1 MKIRPSMR
9 PTAGEFAFAPTK
21 GFFMPKQITAETKF
35 LIESLPENLRKLA
48 TESTEVGYMSQMDF
62 DAAVEGDEVPLAE
75 RDEVMSFFQQD
86 LGLELLESSVFS
98 RYVEKYDEDDE
109 QAKNDKSR
117 DLLNADAEQ
126 VDVNDED
133 YDHYAKQLMNSTTGG
148 LTLGVQDSVQSYLKQ
163 IGTVQL
169 LTALG
174 EVAIAQRIEAA
185 NRLVVYGLCESPM
198 TIRAMLDWY
207 AQLLADEIKLR
218 YIVNLEVMY
227 SSDSEKK
234 SLAAL
239 SEALKSKGVDDVADL
254 DDEDLE
260 DEELGDEEEEEEEED
275 AEGEPGVRKEDT
287 PRGTSGV
294 PIPVMEESLMPMV
307 LELFA
312 KIKRIFNQ
320 ISNLQKLRLENLV
333 KSAKLDEALEKKYAK
348 LRLELFEYVSKI
360 RLNDD
365 RVEDILE
372 KLTARNALLMGLEGK
387 MLRLAMA
394 FKIKREDFL
403 AEWTGNELNR
413 NWVKKLA
420 RSKIPAWTKFV
431 AKHEKD
437 ILKIQEDITA
447 IAYETGQP
455 TAEYKKVVELVRR
468 GQAEAARAKREMIE
482 ANLRLV
488 IKFAKKSANRGLGLD
503 FSDLVQDGNIGL
515 MKAVDKFD
523 YRLGNKFST
532 YATNWIQQGIS
543 RSIADQARTIRIPV
557 HMIDNIHKIQ
567 KASRQFMHKYGRSPT
582 AEELSKII
590 YLPVEKIHKAMKV
603 NLRPISLEAP
613 VDSDGDS
620 SRIEIIADETAK
632 NPFVSAAQKN
642 LRKIVTQILSELD
655 PKEETV
661 IRQRFGMSTNKTSTL
676 EEVGEY
682 IGVTR
687 ERIRQIE
694 QKALNKLKHPTRARK
709 LRSFLEE

>member
-1 MKIRPSMR
+1 MVKKLDE
-9 PTAGEFAFAPTK
+9 ATK
-21 GFFMPKQITAETKF
+21 L
-35 LIESLPENLRKLA
+35 LIESLPENLQILA
-48 TESTEVGYMSQMDF
+48 INAMDIGYMSRMDF
-62 DAAVEGDEVPLAE
+62 NAATEADEVPSDE
-75 RDEVMSFFQQD
+75 QDEVLDFFQQD
-86 LGLELLESSVFS
+86 LGIEILEMDNYPQDMG
-98 RYVEKYDEDDE
+98 RYYEMDDE
-109 QAKNDKSR
+109 EPLDKTR
-117 DLLNADAEQ
+117 NLLNADAEQ
-126 VDVNDED
+126 VDVNDDD
-133 YDHYAKQLMNSTTGG
+133 YEHYAKQLERSQTGS
-148 LTLGVQDSVQSYLKQ
+148 LVLGVQDSVQSYLKQ

-169 LTALG
+169 LTAAG

-185 NRLVVYGLCESPM
+185 SRLMVYGLCESPM
-198 TIRAMLDWY
+198 TIQAMLDWY
-207 AQLLADEIKLR
+207 QQLLNEDIRLR

-227 SSDSEKK
+227 SSDSEQK

-239 SEALKSKGVDDVADL
+239 SEALKSKGVEHVDELDDDDL
-254 DDEDLE
+254 DDLE
-260 DEELGDEEEEEEEED
+260 MNSDEEEEEEPEED
-275 AEGEPGVRKEDT
+275 EDGIKKEDT

-294 PIPVMEESLMPMV
+294 PIPVMEEALMPMV

-312 KIKRIFNQ
+312 TIKRIFN
-320 ISNLQKLRLENLV
+320 SMQKLQTKRLENLFT
-333 KSAKLDEALEKKYAK
+333 SDTPDAALEKKYTK
-348 LRLELFEYVSKI
+348 LRLELFENVSQI

-365 RVEDILE
+365 RVAEILE
-372 KLTARNALLMGLEGK
+372 QLTKRDQLLLGLEGK
-387 MLRLAMA
+387 LLRLAMA
-394 FKIKREDFL
+394 NKIKREDFL
-403 AEWTGNELNR
+403 AEYTGNELNR

-420 RSKIPAWTKFV
+420 KHKNAAWANF
-431 AKHEKD
+431 AKKHGED
-437 ILKIQEDITA
+437 ILKIQEDIIA
-447 IAYETGQP
+447 IAIETGQP
-455 TAEYKKVVELVRR
+455 TSEYKKVVELVRR
-468 GQAEAARAKREMIE
+468 GQTEAARAKREMIE

-488 IKFAKKSANRGLGLD
+488 IKFAKKSSNRGLGLD

-567 KASRQFMHKYGRSPT
+567 RASRQFMHKYGRQPT

-590 YLPVEKIHKAMKV
+590 YLPVDKIHKAMKV
-603 NLRPISLEAP
+603 NLKPISLEAP
-613 VDSDGDS
+613 VGTEDDS

-632 NPFVSAAQKN
+632 NPFTSAAQKN

-661 IRQRFGMSTNKTSTL
+661 LRQRFGMSTNKTSTL

-709 LRSFLEE
+709 LRSFLED

>member
-1 MKIRPSMR
+1 MAKKLDD
-9 PTAGEFAFAPTK
+9 ATK
-21 GFFMPKQITAETKF
+21 L
-35 LIESLPENLRKLA
+35 LIESLPENLQKLA
-48 TESTEVGYMSQMDF
+48 LSAIENGYMSRMDF
-62 DAAVEGDEVPLAE
+62 TAATEADEIPATE
-75 RDEVMSFFQQD
+75 QEEVLDFFQQD
-86 LGLELLESSVFS
+86 LGLEVLETTN
-98 RYVEKYDEDDE
+98 YPQDMGMYYDTDDE
-109 QAKNDKSR
+109 MSRDKTR

-126 VDVNDED
+126 VDVNDDD
-133 YDHYAKQLMNSTTGG
+133 YEHYAKQLERSQTGA
-148 LTLGVQDSVQSYLKQ
+148 LVLGVQDSVQSYLKQ

-169 LTALG
+169 LTAAG

-185 NRLVVYGLCESPM
+185 SRLMVYGLCESPM
-198 TIRAMLDWY
+198 TIQAMLDWY
-207 AQLLADEIKLR
+207 QQLLNEDIRLR

-227 SSDSEKK
+227 SSESEQK

-239 SEALKSKGVDDVADL
+239 SEALKSKGVEHVDELDDDELDDL
-254 DDEDLE
+254 TDTAVDSDEEDDEDE
-260 DEELGDEEEEEEEED
+260 DED
-275 AEGEPGVRKEDT
+275 GVKKEDT

-294 PIPVMEESLMPMV
+294 PIPVMEEALMPMITD
-307 LELFA
+307 LFN
-312 KIKRIFNQ
+312 KIKRIFN
-320 ISNLQKLRLENLV
+320 SMQKLQAKRLDNLLT
-333 KSAKLDEALEKKYAK
+333 SDTTDAALEKKYSK
-348 LRLELFEYVSKI
+348 MRLELFEHVSKI

-365 RVEDILE
+365 RIAEILE
-372 KLTARNALLMGLEGK
+372 QLTKRDQLLMGLEGK
-387 MLRLAMA
+387 LLRLALA
-394 FKIKREDFL
+394 NKVKREDFL
-403 AEWTGNELNR
+403 AEYTGNEINR

-420 RSKIPAWTKFV
+420 KSKNAALSAF
-431 AKHEKD
+431 AKGHEAD
-437 ILKIQEDITA
+437 IQKIQDDITA
-447 IAYETGQP
+447 IAVETGQP

-468 GQAEAARAKREMIE
+468 GQTEAARAKREMIE

-488 IKFAKKSANRGLGLD
+488 IKFAKKSSNRGLGLD

-567 KASRQFMHKYGRSPT
+567 RASRQFMHKYGRQPT

-590 YLPVEKIHKAMKV
+590 YLPVDKIHKAMKV
-603 NLRPISLEAP
+603 NLKPISLEAP
-613 VDSDGDS
+613 VGTEDDS

-632 NPFVSAAQKN
+632 NPFTSAAQKN
-642 LRKIVTQILSELD
+642 LRKIVTQILAELD

-661 IRQRFGMSTNKTSTL
+661 LRQRFGMSTNKTCTL

-709 LRSFLEE
+709 LRSFLED

>member
-1 MKIRPSMR
+1 M
-9 PTAGEFAFAPTK
+9 TK
-21 GFFMPKQITAETKF
+21 KLDEATKL
-35 LIESLPENLRKLA
+35 LIDSLPESLKDLA
-48 TESTEVGYMSQMDF
+48 LSANEIGYLSQMDF
-62 DAAVEGDEVPLAE
+62 DNAIQADEVPDE
-75 RDEVMSFFQQD
+75 EKDEVLEFFKQD
-86 LGLELLESSVFS
+86 LGLEFLETDSNSFA
-98 RYVEKYDEDDE
+98 RDMEKYYEEDDE
-109 QAKNDKSR
+109 NYNRDKTR

-126 VDVNDED
+126 VDVNDDD
-133 YDHYAKQLMNSTTGG
+133 YEHYAKQLERSSTGN
-148 LTLGVQDSVQSYLKQ
+148 LVLGIQDSVQSYLKQ

-169 LTALG
+169 LTAAG
-174 EVAIAQRIEAA
+174 EIAIAQRIEAA
-185 NRLVVYGLCESPM
+185 SRLMVYGLCESPM
-198 TIRAMLDWY
+198 TIQAMLDWY
-207 AQLLADEIKLR
+207 QQLLNGDIRLR
-218 YIVNLEVMY
+218 HIINLEVMY
-227 SSDSEKK
+227 SSESEQK

-239 SEALKSKGVDDVADL
+239 ADTLKSKGVDKVDDL
-254 DDEDLE
+254 NDEDLDALE
-260 DEELGDEEEEEEEED
+260 DSVANEDEDDEELDEEED
-275 AEGEPGVRKEDT
+275 GKKEDNQ
-287 PRGTSGV
+287 RSSSGV
-294 PIPVMEESLMPMV
+294 PIPVMEEALMPTITD
-307 LELFA
+307 LFT
-312 KIKRIFNQ
+312 KIKRVF
-320 ISNLQKLRLENLV
+320 SSMQKLQSKRLDNLLV
-333 KSAKLDEALEKKYAK
+333 SSKPDETLEKKYNK
-348 LRLELFEYVSKI
+348 LRVELFEYVGKI

-365 RVEDILE
+365 RIAEIME
-372 KLTARNALLMGLEGK
+372 KLTQRDQLLMGLEGK
-387 MLRLAMA
+387 MLRLALA
-394 FKIKREDFL
+394 CKIKREDFL
-403 AEWTGNELNR
+403 AEYTGNELNR

-420 RSKIPAWTKFV
+420 KNKSAAWQNF
-431 AKHEKD
+431 AIKHKD
-437 ILKIQEDITA
+437 DVLKIQEDITA
-447 IAYETGQP
+447 IAKETGQP
-455 TAEYKKVVELVRR
+455 TSEYKKVVELVRR

-488 IKFAKKSANRGLGLD
+488 IKFAKKSSNRGLGLD

-567 KASRQFMHKYGRSPT
+567 RASRQFMHKYGRQPT

-590 YLPVEKIHKAMKV
+590 YLPVDKIHKAMKV
-603 NLRPISLEAP
+603 NLKPMSLEAP
-613 VDSDGDS
+613 VGSEDDS

-632 NPFVSAAQKN
+632 NPFTSAAQKN

-661 IRQRFGMSTNKTSTL
+661 LRQRFGMSTNKTSTL

-709 LRSFLEE
+709 LRSFLED

>member
-1 MKIRPSMR
+1 MERKLDDATRL
-9 PTAGEFAFAPTK
+9 
-21 GFFMPKQITAETKF
+21 
-35 LIESLPENLRKLA
+35 LIESLPENLQKLA
-48 TESTEVGYMSQMDF
+48 ESAMEVGYMSQMDF
-62 DAAVEGDEVPLAE
+62 AAATAADEVPDE
-75 RDEVMSFFQQD
+75 EQDEVLDFFQQD
-86 LGLELLESSVFS
+86 LGLEVLESDSYP
-98 RYVEKYDEDDE
+98 RDLGKYYDEDDSDE
-109 QAKNDKSR
+109 PRDKTR
-117 DLLNADAEQ
+117 NLLNADAEQ
-126 VDVNDED
+126 VDVNDDD
-133 YDHYAKQLMNSTTGG
+133 YEHYAKQLERSQTGS
-148 LTLGVQDSVQSYLKQ
+148 LVLGVQDSVQSYLKQ

-169 LTALG
+169 LTAAG

-185 NRLVVYGLCESPM
+185 SRLMVYGLCESPM
-198 TIRAMLDWY
+198 TIKAMLDWY
-207 AQLLADEIKLR
+207 QQLLNEDIRLR

-227 SSDSEKK
+227 SSDSEQK

-239 SEALKSKGVDDVADL
+239 SEALKSKGVEHVDELDDDDLDDLADATVDDSEDDEEDDL
-254 DDEDLE
+254 DDEE
-260 DEELGDEEEEEEEED
+260 DGIK
-275 AEGEPGVRKEDT
+275 KEDT
-287 PRGTSGV
+287 PRSTSGV

-307 LELFA
+307 TELFT
-312 KIKRIFNQ
+312 KIKRIFN
-320 ISNLQKLRLENLV
+320 SMQKLQAKRLENLLT
-333 KSAKLDEALEKKYAK
+333 SDTPDAALEKKYNK
-348 LRLELFEYVSKI
+348 MRLELFEHVSKI

-365 RVEDILE
+365 RVAEILE
-372 KLTARNALLMGLEGK
+372 QLTKRDQLLMGLEGK
-387 MLRLAMA
+387 LLRLAMA
-394 FKIKREDFL
+394 NKVKREDFL
-403 AEWTGNELNR
+403 AEYAGNELNR

-420 RSKIPAWTKFV
+420 KHKNPVWSNFAK
-431 AKHEKD
+431 KHEKD

-447 IAYETGQP
+447 IATETGQP
-455 TAEYKKVVELVRR
+455 TTEYKKVVELVRR

-488 IKFAKKSANRGLGLD
+488 IKFAKKSSNRGLGLD

-567 KASRQFMHKYGRSPT
+567 RATRQFMHKYGRQPT

-590 YLPVEKIHKAMKV
+590 YLPVDKIHKAMKV
-603 NLRPISLEAP
+603 NLKPISLEAP
-613 VDSDGDS
+613 VGTEDDS

-632 NPFVSAAQKN
+632 NPFTSAAQKN

-661 IRQRFGMSTNKTSTL
+661 LRQRFGMSTNKTSTL

-709 LRSFLEE
+709 LRSFLED

>member
-1 MKIRPSMR
+1 MAKKLDE
-9 PTAGEFAFAPTK
+9 ATK
-21 GFFMPKQITAETKF
+21 L
-35 LIESLPENLRKLA
+35 LIDSLPENLQKLA
-48 TESTEVGYMSQMDF
+48 TSAVEVGYLSQMDF
-62 DAAVEGDEVPLAE
+62 NAATEADEVPDAE
-75 RDEVMSFFQQD
+75 KEEVLDFFQQD
-86 LGLELLESSVFS
+86 LGLEVLESDSYP
-98 RYVEKYDEDDE
+98 RDIEKYYDDDDSDEPR
-109 QAKNDKSR
+109 DKTR
-117 DLLNADAEQ
+117 NLLNADAEQ
-126 VDVNDED
+126 VDVNDDD
-133 YDHYAKQLMNSTTGG
+133 YEHYAKQLERSQTGN
-148 LTLGVQDSVQSYLKQ
+148 LVLGVQDSVQSYLKQ

-169 LTALG
+169 LTAAG

-185 NRLVVYGLCESPM
+185 TRLMVYGLCESPM
-198 TIRAMLDWY
+198 TIQAMLDWY
-207 AQLLADEIKLR
+207 QQLLNEDIRLR
-218 YIVNLEVMY
+218 YILNLEVMY
-227 SSDSEKK
+227 SSESEQK

-239 SEALKSKGVDDVADL
+239 SEALKSKGVEHVDEL
-254 DDEDLE
+254 DDEDLDDLEESTADDE
-260 DEELGDEEEEEEEED
+260 DDEDDDED
-275 AEGEPGVRKEDT
+275 DDDEDVKKEDT

-307 LELFA
+307 MELFG
-312 KIKRIFNQ
+312 KIKRVFN
-320 ISNLQKLRLENLV
+320 NMQKLQAKRLENLLTSS
-333 KSAKLDEALEKKYAK
+333 KPDEALEKKYAK
-348 LRLELFEYVSKI
+348 MRVELFEHVSKI

-365 RVEDILE
+365 RIAEILE
-372 KLTARNALLMGLEGK
+372 HLTQRDQLLMGLEGK
-387 MLRLAMA
+387 LLRLAVA
-394 FKIKREDFL
+394 NKIKREDFL
-403 AEWTGNELNR
+403 AEYAGNELNR
-413 NWVKKLA
+413 NWVKKLMRHKNPTWA
-420 RSKIPAWTKFV
+420 NFAK
-431 AKHEKD
+431 KHEKD
-437 ILKIQEDITA
+437 ILKIQEDITE
-447 IAYETGQP
+447 IARETGQP

-468 GQAEAARAKREMIE
+468 GQTEAARAKREMIE

-488 IKFAKKSANRGLGLD
+488 IKFAKKSSNRGLGLD

-567 KASRQFMHKYGRSPT
+567 RASRQFMHKYGRQPT

-590 YLPVEKIHKAMKV
+590 YLPVDKIHKAMKV
-603 NLRPISLEAP
+603 NLKPISLEAP
-613 VDSDGDS
+613 VGSEDDS

-661 IRQRFGMSTNKTSTL
+661 LRQRFGMSTNKTSTL

-694 QKALNKLKHPTRARK
+694 QKALTKLKHPTRARK
-709 LRSFLEE
+709 LRSFLED

>member
-1 MKIRPSMR
+1 MAKKLDD
-9 PTAGEFAFAPTK
+9 ATK
-21 GFFMPKQITAETKF
+21 L
-35 LIESLPENLRKLA
+35 LIESLPENLQKLA
-48 TESTEVGYMSQMDF
+48 TSAVEVGYLSKMDF
-62 DAAVEGDEVPLAE
+62 DAATEADEVP
-75 RDEVMSFFQQD
+75 DEEQEEVLDFFQQD
-86 LGLELLESSVFS
+86 LGLEVLESDNFS
-98 RYVEKYDEDDE
+98 QEMEKYYDDDSDEPR
-109 QAKNDKSR
+109 DKTR
-117 DLLNADAEQ
+117 NLLNADAEQ
-126 VDVNDED
+126 VDVNDDD
-133 YDHYAKQLMNSTTGG
+133 YEHYAKQLERSQTGN
-148 LTLGVQDSVQSYLKQ
+148 LVLGVQDSVQSYLKQ

-169 LTALG
+169 LTAAG

-185 NRLVVYGLCESPM
+185 TRLMVYGLCESPM
-198 TIRAMLDWY
+198 TIQAMLDWY
-207 AQLLADEIKLR
+207 QQLLNEDIRLR
-218 YIVNLEVMY
+218 YILNLEVMY
-227 SSDSEKK
+227 SSESEQK

-239 SEALKSKGVDDVADL
+239 SEALKSKGVEHVDELDDDELDDL
-254 DDEDLE
+254 EESATSDDDEDDE
-260 DEELGDEEEEEEEED
+260 DDEDDDED
-275 AEGEPGVRKEDT
+275 GIKKEDT

-294 PIPVMEESLMPMV
+294 PIPVMEEALMPMV
-307 LELFA
+307 TDLFT
-312 KIKRIFNQ
+312 KIKRIFN
-320 ISNLQKLRLENLV
+320 SMQKLQAKRLENLLTSS
-333 KSAKLDEALEKKYAK
+333 KPDDALEKKYAK
-348 LRLELFEYVSKI
+348 MRLELFEHVSKI

-365 RVEDILE
+365 RIAEILE
-372 KLTARNALLMGLEGK
+372 HLTQRDQLLMGLEGK
-387 MLRLAMA
+387 LLRLALA
-394 FKIKREDFL
+394 NKIKREDFL
-403 AEWTGNELNR
+403 AEYTGNELNR
-413 NWVKKLA
+413 NWVKKLM
-420 RSKIPAWTKFV
+420 KHKNPAWANFAK
-431 AKHEKD
+431 KHEKD

-447 IAYETGQP
+447 IARETGQP

-488 IKFAKKSANRGLGLD
+488 IKFAKKSSNRGLGLD

-567 KASRQFMHKYGRSPT
+567 RASRQFMHKYGRQPT

-590 YLPVEKIHKAMKV
+590 YLPVDKIHKAMKV
-603 NLRPISLEAP
+603 NLKPISLEAP
-613 VDSDGDS
+613 VGSEDDS

-661 IRQRFGMSTNKTSTL
+661 LRQRFGMSTNKTSTL

-709 LRSFLEE
+709 LRSFLED

>member
-1 MKIRPSMR
+1 MAKKLDE
-9 PTAGEFAFAPTK
+9 ATK
-21 GFFMPKQITAETKF
+21 L
-35 LIESLPENLRKLA
+35 LIESLPENLQKLA
-48 TESTEVGYMSQMDF
+48 TSAVEVGYLSQMDF
-62 DAAVEGDEVPLAE
+62 NAATEADEVPAE
-75 RDEVMSFFQQD
+75 EQDEVLDFFQQD
-86 LGLELLESSVFS
+86 LGLEVLETDNFS
-98 RYVEKYDEDDE
+98 GELEKYYDDDSDEPR
-109 QAKNDKSR
+109 DKTR
-117 DLLNADAEQ
+117 NLLNADAEQ
-126 VDVNDED
+126 VDVNDDD
-133 YDHYAKQLMNSTTGG
+133 YEHFAKQLERSQTGN
-148 LTLGVQDSVQSYLKQ
+148 LVLGVQDSVQSYLKQ

-169 LTALG
+169 LTAAG

-185 NRLVVYGLCESPM
+185 SRLMVYGLCESPM
-198 TIRAMLDWY
+198 TIQAMLDWY
-207 AQLLADEIKLR
+207 QQLLNDDIRLR

-227 SSDSEKK
+227 SSDSEQK

-239 SEALKSKGVDDVADL
+239 SEALKSKGVEHVDDL
-254 DDEDLE
+254 DDEDLDDLEESTVSDE
-260 DEELGDEEEEEEEED
+260 DEEDEEDTDDED
-275 AEGEPGVRKEDT
+275 GVKKEDT

-294 PIPVMEESLMPMV
+294 PIPVMEEALMPIVM
-307 LELFA
+307 ELFG
-312 KIKRIFNQ
+312 KIKKIFN
-320 ISNLQKLRLENLV
+320 SMQKLQAKRLENLLI
-333 KSAKLDEALEKKYAK
+333 SAKPDEALEKKYAK
-348 LRLELFEYVSKI
+348 MRLELFEHVSKI

-365 RVEDILE
+365 RIAEILE
-372 KLTARNALLMGLEGK
+372 HLTQRDQLLMGLEGK
-387 MLRLAMA
+387 LLRLALA
-394 FKIKREDFL
+394 NKIKREDFL
-403 AEWTGNELNR
+403 AEYAGNELNR

-420 RSKIPAWTKFV
+420 KHKNPAWVNFAK
-431 AKHEKD
+431 KHEND

-447 IAYETGQP
+447 IAKETGQP

-468 GQAEAARAKREMIE
+468 GQTEAARAKREMIE

-488 IKFAKKSANRGLGLD
+488 IKFAKKSSNRGLGLD

-567 KASRQFMHKYGRSPT
+567 RASRQFMHKYGRQPT

-590 YLPVEKIHKAMKV
+590 YLPVDKIHKAMKV
-603 NLRPISLEAP
+603 NLKPISLEAP
-613 VDSDGDS
+613 VGTEDDS

-661 IRQRFGMSTNKTSTL
+661 LRQRFGMSTNKTSTL

-709 LRSFLEE
+709 LRSFLED

>member
-1 MKIRPSMR
+1 MAKKLDE
-9 PTAGEFAFAPTK
+9 ATK
-21 GFFMPKQITAETKF
+21 L
-35 LIESLPENLRKLA
+35 LIESLPENLQKLA
-48 TESTEVGYMSQMDF
+48 TSAVEVGYLSQMDF
-62 DAAVEGDEVPLAE
+62 NAATEADEVPAE
-75 RDEVMSFFQQD
+75 EQDEVLDFFQQD
-86 LGLELLESSVFS
+86 LGLEVLETDNFS
-98 RYVEKYDEDDE
+98 GELEKYYDDDSDEPR
-109 QAKNDKSR
+109 DKTR
-117 DLLNADAEQ
+117 NLLNADAEQ
-126 VDVNDED
+126 VDVNDDD
-133 YDHYAKQLMNSTTGG
+133 YEHFAKQLERSQTGN
-148 LTLGVQDSVQSYLKQ
+148 LVLGVQDSVQSYLKQ

-169 LTALG
+169 LTAAG

-185 NRLVVYGLCESPM
+185 SRLMVYGLCESPM
-198 TIRAMLDWY
+198 TIQAMLDWY
-207 AQLLADEIKLR
+207 QQLLNDDIRLR

-227 SSDSEKK
+227 SSDSEQK

-239 SEALKSKGVDDVADL
+239 SEALKSKGVEHVDDL
-254 DDEDLE
+254 DDEDLDDLEESTVSDE
-260 DEELGDEEEEEEEED
+260 DEEDEEDTDDED
-275 AEGEPGVRKEDT
+275 GVKKEDT

-294 PIPVMEESLMPMV
+294 PIPVMEEALMPMV
-307 LELFA
+307 MELFG
-312 KIKRIFNQ
+312 KIKKIFN
-320 ISNLQKLRLENLV
+320 SMQKLQAKRLENLLI
-333 KSAKLDEALEKKYAK
+333 SAKPDEALEKKYAK
-348 LRLELFEYVSKI
+348 MRLELFEHVSKI

-365 RVEDILE
+365 RIAEILE
-372 KLTARNALLMGLEGK
+372 HLTQRDQLLMGLEGK
-387 MLRLAMA
+387 LLRLALA
-394 FKIKREDFL
+394 NKIKREDFL
-403 AEWTGNELNR
+403 AEYAGNELNR

-420 RSKIPAWTKFV
+420 KHKNPAWVNFAK
-431 AKHEKD
+431 KHEND

-447 IAYETGQP
+447 IAKETGQP

-468 GQAEAARAKREMIE
+468 GQTEAARAKREMIE

-488 IKFAKKSANRGLGLD
+488 IKFAKKSSNRGLGLD

-567 KASRQFMHKYGRSPT
+567 RASRQFMHKYGRQPT

-590 YLPVEKIHKAMKV
+590 YLPVDKIHKAMKV
-603 NLRPISLEAP
+603 NLKPISLEAP
-613 VDSDGDS
+613 VGTEDDS

-661 IRQRFGMSTNKTSTL
+661 LRQRFGMSTNKTSTL

-709 LRSFLEE
+709 LRSFLED

>member
-1 MKIRPSMR
+1 MAKKLDEATRL
-9 PTAGEFAFAPTK
+9 
-21 GFFMPKQITAETKF
+21 
-35 LIESLPENLRKLA
+35 LIESLPENLQKLA
-48 TESTEVGYMSQMDF
+48 TSAAEVGYMSQMDF
-62 DAAVEGDEVPLAE
+62 DAATEADEIPAEEQDEVL
-75 RDEVMSFFQQD
+75 DFFQQD
-86 LGLELLESSVFS
+86 LGLEILESDSFPKDMG
-98 RYVEKYDEDDE
+98 KYYDDDSDEPR
-109 QAKNDKSR
+109 DKTR
-117 DLLNADAEQ
+117 NLLNADAEQ
-126 VDVNDED
+126 VDVNDDD
-133 YDHYAKQLMNSTTGG
+133 YEHFAKQLERSQTGS
-148 LTLGVQDSVQSYLKQ
+148 LVLGVQDSVQSYLKQ

-169 LTALG
+169 LTAAG

-185 NRLVVYGLCESPM
+185 SRLMVYGLCESPM
-198 TIRAMLDWY
+198 TIQAMLDWY
-207 AQLLADEIKLR
+207 QQLLNEDIRLR

-227 SSDSEKK
+227 SSESEQK

-239 SEALKSKGVDDVADL
+239 SEALKSKGVEHVDELDDDELDDL
-254 DDEDLE
+254 EDATATDEDDDEDE
-260 DEELGDEEEEEEEED
+260 DADEED
-275 AEGEPGVRKEDT
+275 GVKKEDT

-294 PIPVMEESLMPMV
+294 PIPVMEEALMPMV
-307 LELFA
+307 TDLFG
-312 KIKRIFNQ
+312 KIKKTFN
-320 ISNLQKLRLENLV
+320 SMQKLQAKRLENLLT
-333 KSAKLDEALEKKYAK
+333 SNTPDEALEKKYAK
-348 LRLELFEYVSKI
+348 MRLELFEHVSKI

-365 RVEDILE
+365 RNAEILE
-372 KLTARNALLMGLEGK
+372 RLTQRDQLLMGLEGK
-387 MLRLAMA
+387 LLRLALA
-394 FKIKREDFL
+394 NKIKREDFL
-403 AEWTGNELNR
+403 AEYVGNELNR

-420 RSKIPAWTKFV
+420 KSKNPVWANFAK
-431 AKHEKD
+431 KHEKD
-437 ILKIQEDITA
+437 ILKIQDDITA
-447 IAYETGQP
+447 IANETGQP

-468 GQAEAARAKREMIE
+468 GQTEAARAKREMIE

-488 IKFAKKSANRGLGLD
+488 IKFAKKSSNRGLGLD

-567 KASRQFMHKYGRSPT
+567 RASRQFMHKYGRQPT

-590 YLPVEKIHKAMKV
+590 YLPVDKIHKAMKV
-603 NLRPISLEAP
+603 NLKPISLEAP
-613 VDSDGDS
+613 VGTEDDS

-632 NPFVSAAQKN
+632 NPFTSAAQKN

-661 IRQRFGMSTNKTSTL
+661 LRQRFGMSTNKTSTL

-709 LRSFLEE
+709 LRSFLED

>member
-1 MKIRPSMR
+1 MAKKLDEATRL
-9 PTAGEFAFAPTK
+9 
-21 GFFMPKQITAETKF
+21 
-35 LIESLPENLRKLA
+35 LIESLPENLQKLA
-48 TESTEVGYMSQMDF
+48 SNAIEIGYMSRMDF
-62 DAAVEGDEVPLAE
+62 DSATEADEVPAE
-75 RDEVMSFFQQD
+75 EHDEVLDFFQQD
-86 LGLELLESSVFS
+86 LGLEILEIDNYPQDLN
-98 RYVEKYDEDDE
+98 RYYGADEDDE
-109 QAKNDKSR
+109 PRDKTR
-117 DLLNADAEQ
+117 NLLNADAEQ
-126 VDVNDED
+126 VDVNDDD
-133 YDHYAKQLMNSTTGG
+133 YEHYAKQLERSQTGA
-148 LTLGVQDSVQSYLKQ
+148 LVLGVQDSVQSYLKQ

-169 LTALG
+169 LTAAG

-185 NRLVVYGLCESPM
+185 SRLMVYGLCESPM
-198 TIRAMLDWY
+198 TIQAMLDWY
-207 AQLLADEIKLR
+207 QQLLNEDIRLR

-227 SSDSEKK
+227 SSESEQK

-239 SEALKSKGVDDVADL
+239 SEALKSKGVEHVDELDDDDL
-254 DDEDLE
+254 DDLADASVDSDEE
-260 DEELGDEEEEEEEED
+260 DEDGMDEED
-275 AEGEPGVRKEDT
+275 GIKKEDT
-287 PRGTSGV
+287 PRSTSGV

-307 LELFA
+307 MELFS
-312 KIKRIFNQ
+312 KIKRIFN
-320 ISNLQKLRLENLV
+320 SMQKLQAKRLENLL
-333 KSAKLDEALEKKYAK
+333 SSDTPDAALEKKYTK
-348 LRLELFEYVSKI
+348 LRLELFEHVSKI

-365 RVEDILE
+365 RIAEILE
-372 KLTARNALLMGLEGK
+372 QLTKRDQLLMGLEGK
-387 MLRLAMA
+387 LLRLAMA
-394 FKIKREDFL
+394 NKVKREDFL
-403 AEWTGNELNR
+403 AEYVGNELNR

-420 RSKIPAWTKFV
+420 KSKNAAWANFAK
-431 AKHEKD
+431 KHEAD

-447 IAYETGQP
+447 IATETGQP

-488 IKFAKKSANRGLGLD
+488 IKFAKKSSNRGLGLD

-567 KASRQFMHKYGRSPT
+567 RASRQFMHKYGRQPT

-590 YLPVEKIHKAMKV
+590 YLPVDKIHKAMKV
-603 NLRPISLEAP
+603 NLKPISLEAP
-613 VDSDGDS
+613 VGTEDDS

-632 NPFVSAAQKN
+632 NPFTSAAQKN

-661 IRQRFGMSTNKTSTL
+661 LRKRFGMSNNKVNTL
-676 EEVGEY
+676 EEVGADLS
-682 IGVTR
+682 VTR
-687 ERIRQIE
+687 ERVRQIE

-709 LRSFLEE
+709 LRSFLED

>member
-1 MKIRPSMR
+1 MAKKLDE
-9 PTAGEFAFAPTK
+9 ATK
-21 GFFMPKQITAETKF
+21 L
-35 LIESLPENLRKLA
+35 LIDSLPENLQKLA
-48 TESTEVGYMSQMDF
+48 LSAIEVGYMSNMDF
-62 DAAVEGDEVPLAE
+62 QAATEADEVPDE
-75 RDEVMSFFQQD
+75 EQDEVMDFFQQD
-86 LGLELLESSVFS
+86 LGVEILESDNYPQDLE
-98 RYVEKYDEDDE
+98 RYYGTDEDDE
-109 QAKNDKSR
+109 PRDKTR
-117 DLLNADAEQ
+117 NLLNADAEQ
-126 VDVNDED
+126 VDVNDDD
-133 YDHYAKQLMNSTTGG
+133 YEHYAKQLERSQTGS
-148 LTLGVQDSVQSYLKQ
+148 LVLGVQDSVQSYLKQ

-169 LTALG
+169 LTAAG

-185 NRLVVYGLCESPM
+185 SRLMVYGLCESPM
-198 TIRAMLDWY
+198 TIQAMLDWY
-207 AQLLADEIKLR
+207 QQLLNEDIRLR

-227 SSDSEKK
+227 SSESEQK

-239 SEALKSKGVDDVADL
+239 SEALKSKGVEQVDDL
-254 DDEDLE
+254 DDDDLDDLTDTGVEE
-260 DEELGDEEEEEEEED
+260 DEEDEEEDED
-275 AEGEPGVRKEDT
+275 GIKKEDT

-307 LELFA
+307 LDLFS
-312 KIKRIFNQ
+312 KIKRIFN
-320 ISNLQKLRLENLV
+320 SMQKLQAKRLDNLLT
-333 KSAKLDEALEKKYAK
+333 SDTPDAALEKKYNK
-348 LRLELFEYVSKI
+348 MRLELFEHVSKI

-365 RVEDILE
+365 RVAEILE
-372 KLTARNALLMGLEGK
+372 QLTKRDQLLMGLEGK
-387 MLRLAMA
+387 LLRLALA
-394 FKIKREDFL
+394 NKIKREDFL
-403 AEWTGNELNR
+403 AEYVGNELNR

-420 RSKIPAWTKFV
+420 KHKNPAWSAFAK
-431 AKHEKD
+431 KHEAD
-437 ILKIQEDITA
+437 ILKIQEDMNA
-447 IAYETGQP
+447 IATETGQP

-468 GQAEAARAKREMIE
+468 GQSEAARAKREMIE

-488 IKFAKKSANRGLGLD
+488 IKFAKKSSNRGLGLD

-567 KASRQFMHKYGRSPT
+567 RASRQFMHKYGRQPT

-590 YLPVEKIHKAMKV
+590 YLPVDKIHKAMKV
-603 NLRPISLEAP
+603 NLKPISLEAP
-613 VDSDGDS
+613 VGSEDDS

-632 NPFVSAAQKN
+632 NPFTSAAQKN

-661 IRQRFGMSTNKTSTL
+661 LRQRFGMSTNKTSTL

-709 LRSFLEE
+709 LRSFLED

>member
-1 MKIRPSMR
+1 MAKKLDE
-9 PTAGEFAFAPTK
+9 ATK
-21 GFFMPKQITAETKF
+21 L
-35 LIESLPENLRKLA
+35 LIDSLPENLQKLA
-48 TESTEVGYMSQMDF
+48 TSAVEVGYLSQMDF
-62 DAAVEGDEVPLAE
+62 NAATEADEVPDAE
-75 RDEVMSFFQQD
+75 KEEVLDFFQQD
-86 LGLELLESSVFS
+86 LGLEVLESDSYP
-98 RYVEKYDEDDE
+98 RDIEKYYDDDDSDE
-109 QAKNDKSR
+109 QRDKTR
-117 DLLNADAEQ
+117 NLLNADAEQ
-126 VDVNDED
+126 VDVNDDD
-133 YDHYAKQLMNSTTGG
+133 YEHYAKQLERSQTGN
-148 LTLGVQDSVQSYLKQ
+148 LVLGVQDSVQSYLKQ

-169 LTALG
+169 LTAAG

-185 NRLVVYGLCESPM
+185 TRLMVYGLCESPM
-198 TIRAMLDWY
+198 TIQAMLDWY
-207 AQLLADEIKLR
+207 QQLLNEDIRLR
-218 YIVNLEVMY
+218 YILNLEVMY
-227 SSDSEKK
+227 SSESEQK

-239 SEALKSKGVDDVADL
+239 SEALKSKGVEHVDEL
-254 DDEDLE
+254 DDEDLDDLEESTADDE
-260 DEELGDEEEEEEEED
+260 DDEDDDED
-275 AEGEPGVRKEDT
+275 DDDEDVKKEDT

-307 LELFA
+307 MELFG
-312 KIKRIFNQ
+312 KIKRVFN
-320 ISNLQKLRLENLV
+320 NMQKLQAKRLENLLTSS
-333 KSAKLDEALEKKYAK
+333 KPDEALEKKYAK
-348 LRLELFEYVSKI
+348 MRVELFEHVSKI

-365 RVEDILE
+365 RIAEILE
-372 KLTARNALLMGLEGK
+372 HLTQRDQLLMGLEGK
-387 MLRLAMA
+387 LLRLAVA
-394 FKIKREDFL
+394 NKIKREDFL
-403 AEWTGNELNR
+403 AEYAGNELNR
-413 NWVKKLA
+413 NWVKKLMRHKNPTWA
-420 RSKIPAWTKFV
+420 NFAK
-431 AKHEKD
+431 KHEKD
-437 ILKIQEDITA
+437 ILKIQEDITE
-447 IAYETGQP
+447 IARETGQP

-468 GQAEAARAKREMIE
+468 GQTEAARAKREMIE

-488 IKFAKKSANRGLGLD
+488 IKFAKKSSNRGLGLD

-567 KASRQFMHKYGRSPT
+567 RASRQFMHKYGRQPT

-590 YLPVEKIHKAMKV
+590 YLPVDKIHKAMKV
-603 NLRPISLEAP
+603 NLKPISLEAP
-613 VDSDGDS
+613 VGSEDDS

-661 IRQRFGMSTNKTSTL
+661 LRQRFGMSTNKTSTL

-694 QKALNKLKHPTRARK
+694 QKALTKLKHPTRARK
-709 LRSFLEE
+709 LRSFLED

>member
-1 MKIRPSMR
+1 MAKKLDEATRL
-9 PTAGEFAFAPTK
+9 
-21 GFFMPKQITAETKF
+21 
-35 LIESLPENLRKLA
+35 LIESLPENLQKLA
-48 TESTEVGYMSQMDF
+48 SGAMEIGYMSRMDF
-62 DAAVEGDEVPLAE
+62 DSATEADEVPAE
-75 RDEVMSFFQQD
+75 EHDEVLDFFQQD
-86 LGLELLESSVFS
+86 LGLEVLEIDNYPQDLN
-98 RYVEKYDEDDE
+98 RYYDADEDDGPR
-109 QAKNDKSR
+109 DKTR
-117 DLLNADAEQ
+117 NLLNADAEQ
-126 VDVNDED
+126 VDVNDDD
-133 YDHYAKQLMNSTTGG
+133 YEHYAKQLERSQTGS
-148 LTLGVQDSVQSYLKQ
+148 LVLGVQDSVQSYLKQ

-169 LTALG
+169 LTAAG

-185 NRLVVYGLCESPM
+185 SRLMVYGLCESPM
-198 TIRAMLDWY
+198 TIQAMLDWY
-207 AQLLADEIKLR
+207 QQLLNEDIRLR

-227 SSDSEKK
+227 SSESEQK

-239 SEALKSKGVDDVADL
+239 SEALKSKGVEHVDELDDDDL
-254 DDEDLE
+254 DDLADASVDSDEE
-260 DEELGDEEEEEEEED
+260 DEEDMDED
-275 AEGEPGVRKEDT
+275 DGIKKEDT

-294 PIPVMEESLMPMV
+294 PIPVMEEALMPMV
-307 LELFA
+307 MDLFS
-312 KIKRIFNQ
+312 KIKRIFN
-320 ISNLQKLRLENLV
+320 NMQKLQAKRLENLL
-333 KSAKLDEALEKKYAK
+333 SSDTPDAALEKKYTK
-348 LRLELFEYVSKI
+348 LRLELFEHVSKI

-365 RVEDILE
+365 RIAEILE
-372 KLTARNALLMGLEGK
+372 QLTKRDQLLMGLEGK
-387 MLRLAMA
+387 LLRLAMA
-394 FKIKREDFL
+394 NKVKREDFL
-403 AEWTGNELNR
+403 GEYVGNELNR

-420 RSKIPAWTKFV
+420 KSKNVAWANFAK
-431 AKHEKD
+431 KHEAD

-447 IAYETGQP
+447 IATETGQP

-468 GQAEAARAKREMIE
+468 GQTEAARAKREMIE

-488 IKFAKKSANRGLGLD
+488 IKFAKKSSNRGLGLD

-567 KASRQFMHKYGRSPT
+567 RASRQFMHKYGRQPT

-590 YLPVEKIHKAMKV
+590 YLPVDKIHKAMKV
-603 NLRPISLEAP
+603 NLKPISLEAP
-613 VDSDGDS
+613 VGTEDDS

-632 NPFVSAAQKN
+632 NPFTSAAQKN

-661 IRQRFGMSTNKTSTL
+661 LRKRFGMSNNKVNTL
-676 EEVGEY
+676 EEVGADLS
-682 IGVTR
+682 VTR
-687 ERIRQIE
+687 ERVRQIE

-709 LRSFLEE
+709 LRSFLED

>member
-1 MKIRPSMR
+1 MAKKIDD
-9 PTAGEFAFAPTK
+9 ATK
-21 GFFMPKQITAETKF
+21 L
-35 LIESLPENLRKLA
+35 LIDSLPENLQKLA
-48 TESTEVGYMSQMDF
+48 TSAVEVGYFSQMDF
-62 DAAVEGDEVPLAE
+62 NAANEADEVPSE
-75 RDEVMSFFQQD
+75 EQEEVMDFFTQD
-86 LGLELLESSVFS
+86 LGLEMLETDNFS
-98 RYVEKYDEDDE
+98 KNIEKYYDDEDDE
-109 QAKNDKSR
+109 ENRDKTR
-117 DLLNADAEQ
+117 NLLNADAEQ

-133 YDHYAKQLMNSTTGG
+133 YEHFAKQLERSQTGN
-148 LTLGVQDSVQSYLKQ
+148 LVLGVQDSVQSYLKQ

-169 LTALG
+169 LTAAG

-185 NRLVVYGLCESPM
+185 SRLMVYGLCESPM

-207 AQLLADEIKLR
+207 QQLLNEDIRLR

-227 SSDSEKK
+227 SSDSEQK

-239 SEALKSKGVDDVADL
+239 SEALKSKGVDDVDNLDDDDL
-254 DDEDLE
+254 DDLEESTASDDEDDEDE
-260 DEELGDEEEEEEEED
+260 DEEDED
-275 AEGEPGVRKEDT
+275 GIKKEDT

-307 LELFA
+307 LDLFA
-312 KIKRIFNQ
+312 KIKRVFN
-320 ISNLQKLRLENLV
+320 SMQKLQAKRLENLLTSS
-333 KSAKLDEALEKKYAK
+333 KPDEALEKKYAK
-348 LRLELFEYVSKI
+348 MRLELFEYVSKI

-365 RVEDILE
+365 RNAEILE
-372 KLTARNALLMGLEGK
+372 QLTKRDQLLMGLEGK
-387 MLRLAMA
+387 LLRLALA
-394 FKIKREDFL
+394 NKIKREDFL
-403 AEWTGNELNR
+403 AEYVGNEINR
-413 NWVKKLA
+413 NWVKKMA
-420 RSKIPAWTKFV
+420 KSKNPAWVNFV
-431 AKHEKD
+431 KKHEKD
-437 ILKIQEDITA
+437 IVKIQDDITA
-447 IAYETGQP
+447 IAEETGQP

-468 GQAEAARAKREMIE
+468 GQTEAARAKREMIE

-488 IKFAKKSANRGLGLD
+488 IKFAKKSSNRGLGLD

-567 KASRQFMHKYGRSPT
+567 RASRQFMHKYGRNPT

-590 YLPVEKIHKAMKV
+590 YLPVDKIHKAMKV
-603 NLRPISLEAP
+603 NLKPISLEAP
-613 VDSDGDS
+613 VGTEDDS

-632 NPFVSAAQKN
+632 NPFTSAAQKN

-661 IRQRFGMSTNKTSTL
+661 LRQRFGMSTNKTSTL

-709 LRSFLEE
+709 LRSFLED

>member
-1 MKIRPSMR
+1 MVKKLDEATRL
-9 PTAGEFAFAPTK
+9 
-21 GFFMPKQITAETKF
+21 
-35 LIESLPENLRKLA
+35 LIDSLPENLQKLA
-48 TESTEVGYMSQMDF
+48 YGAMEVGYMSRMDF
-62 DAAVEGDEVPLAE
+62 TTATEADEVPADE
-75 RDEVMSFFQQD
+75 HDEVLDFFQQD
-86 LGLELLESSVFS
+86 LGLEVLESDNYPQDLD
-98 RYVEKYDEDDE
+98 RYYGTDEDDE
-109 QAKNDKSR
+109 PRDKTR
-117 DLLNADAEQ
+117 NLLNADAEQ
-126 VDVNDED
+126 VDVNDDD
-133 YDHYAKQLMNSTTGG
+133 YEHYAKQLERSQTGS
-148 LTLGVQDSVQSYLKQ
+148 LVLGVQDSVQSYLKQ

-169 LTALG
+169 LTAAG

-185 NRLVVYGLCESPM
+185 SRLMVYGLCESPM
-198 TIRAMLDWY
+198 TIQAMLDWY
-207 AQLLADEIKLR
+207 QQLLNEDIRLR

-227 SSDSEKK
+227 SSESEQK

-239 SEALKSKGVDDVADL
+239 SEALKSKGVEHVDELDDDDL
-254 DDEDLE
+254 DDLADASVEGDEDDEEDLDE
-260 DEELGDEEEEEEEED
+260 DEDGIK
-275 AEGEPGVRKEDT
+275 KEDT
-287 PRGTSGV
+287 PRSTSGV

-307 LELFA
+307 LDLFA
-312 KIKRIFNQ
+312 KIKRTFN
-320 ISNLQKLRLENLV
+320 SMQKLQAKRLENLLT
-333 KSAKLDEALEKKYAK
+333 SDTPDAALEKKYTK
-348 LRLELFEYVSKI
+348 QRLELFEYVSKI

-365 RVEDILE
+365 RVAEILE
-372 KLTARNALLMGLEGK
+372 QLTKRDQLLMGLEGK
-387 MLRLAMA
+387 LLRLALA
-394 FKIKREDFL
+394 NKIKREDFL
-403 AEWTGNELNR
+403 AEYAGNELNR

-420 RSKIPAWTKFV
+420 KHKNPVWSNFAK
-431 AKHEKD
+431 KHEAD

-447 IAYETGQP
+447 IAVETGQP
-455 TAEYKKVVELVRR
+455 TSEYKKVVELVRR
-468 GQAEAARAKREMIE
+468 GQTEAARAKREMIE

-488 IKFAKKSANRGLGLD
+488 IKFAKKSSNRGLGLD

-567 KASRQFMHKYGRSPT
+567 RATRQFMHKYGRQPT

-590 YLPVEKIHKAMKV
+590 YLPVDKIHKAMKV
-603 NLRPISLEAP
+603 NLKPISLEAP
-613 VDSDGDS
+613 VGTEDDS

-632 NPFVSAAQKN
+632 NPFTSAAQKN

-661 IRQRFGMSTNKTSTL
+661 LRQRFGMSTNKTSTL

-709 LRSFLEE
+709 LRSFLED

>member
-1 MKIRPSMR
+1 MAKKLDEATRL
-9 PTAGEFAFAPTK
+9 
-21 GFFMPKQITAETKF
+21 
-35 LIESLPENLRKLA
+35 LIESLPENLQKLA
-48 TESTEVGYMSQMDF
+48 SNAMEIGYMSRMDF
-62 DAAVEGDEVPLAE
+62 DAATEADEVPS
-75 RDEVMSFFQQD
+75 DEHEEVLDFFQQD
-86 LGLELLESSVFS
+86 LGLEVLEIDNYPQDLS
-98 RYVEKYDEDDE
+98 RYYDTDDE
-109 QAKNDKSR
+109 EPRDKTR
-117 DLLNADAEQ
+117 NLLNADAEQ
-126 VDVNDED
+126 VDVNDDD
-133 YDHYAKQLMNSTTGG
+133 YEHYAKQLERSQTGS
-148 LTLGVQDSVQSYLKQ
+148 LVLGVQDSVQSYLKQ

-169 LTALG
+169 LTAAG

-185 NRLVVYGLCESPM
+185 SRLMVYGLCESPM
-198 TIRAMLDWY
+198 TIQAMLDWY
-207 AQLLADEIKLR
+207 QQLMNEDIRLR
-218 YIVNLEVMY
+218 YIINLEVMY
-227 SSDSEKK
+227 SSDAEQK

-239 SEALKSKGVDDVADL
+239 SETLKSKGVEHVDELDDDDLDDLVDASATDEEDEDL
-254 DDEDLE
+254 DDEDE
-260 DEELGDEEEEEEEED
+260 DGIK
-275 AEGEPGVRKEDT
+275 KEDT

-307 LELFA
+307 MDLFA
-312 KIKRIFNQ
+312 KIKRIFN
-320 ISNLQKLRLENLV
+320 SMQKLQAKRLENLLT
-333 KSAKLDEALEKKYAK
+333 SDTPDAALEKKYTK
-348 LRLELFEYVSKI
+348 LRLELFEHVSKI

-365 RVEDILE
+365 RVAEILE
-372 KLTARNALLMGLEGK
+372 QLTKRDQLLMGLEGK
-387 MLRLAMA
+387 LLRLAMA
-394 FKIKREDFL
+394 NKIKREDFL
-403 AEWTGNELNR
+403 AEYAGNELNR

-420 RSKIPAWTKFV
+420 KHKNVAWV
-431 AKHEKD
+431 AFAKKHEAD

-447 IAYETGQP
+447 IANETGQP

-488 IKFAKKSANRGLGLD
+488 IKFAKKSSNRGLGLD

-567 KASRQFMHKYGRSPT
+567 RASRQFMHKYGRQPT

-590 YLPVEKIHKAMKV
+590 YLPVDKIHKAMKV
-603 NLRPISLEAP
+603 NLKPISLEAP
-613 VDSDGDS
+613 VGTEDDS

-632 NPFVSAAQKN
+632 NPFTSAAQKN

-661 IRQRFGMSTNKTSTL
+661 LRQRFGMSTNKTSTL

-709 LRSFLEE
+709 LRSFLED

>member
-1 MKIRPSMR
+1 MAKKLDDATRL
-9 PTAGEFAFAPTK
+9 
-21 GFFMPKQITAETKF
+21 
-35 LIESLPENLRKLA
+35 LIESLPENLQKLA
-48 TESTEVGYMSQMDF
+48 TSAVEVGYLSQMDF
-62 DAAVEGDEVPLAE
+62 NTAIEADEIPADEQDEVL
-75 RDEVMSFFQQD
+75 DFFQQD
-86 LGLELLESSVFS
+86 LGLEILETDTFAQDLD
-98 RYVEKYDEDDE
+98 RYYDDGDDE
-109 QAKNDKSR
+109 PRDKTR
-117 DLLNADAEQ
+117 NLLNADAEQ
-126 VDVNDED
+126 VDVNDDD
-133 YDHYAKQLMNSTTGG
+133 YEHFAKQLERSQTGS
-148 LTLGVQDSVQSYLKQ
+148 LVLGVQDSVQSYLKQ

-169 LTALG
+169 LTAAG

-185 NRLVVYGLCESPM
+185 SRLMVYGLCESPM
-198 TIRAMLDWY
+198 TIQAMLDWY
-207 AQLLADEIKLR
+207 QQLLNDDIRLR

-227 SSDSEKK
+227 SSEAEQK

-239 SEALKSKGVDDVADL
+239 SEALKSKGVEHVDEL
-254 DDEDLE
+254 DDEDLDDLE
-260 DEELGDEEEEEEEED
+260 ESSVEDDEEDDED
-275 AEGEPGVRKEDT
+275 ADADDGVKKEDT

-294 PIPVMEESLMPMV
+294 PIPVMEEALMPMV
-307 LELFA
+307 MDLFT
-312 KIKRIFNQ
+312 KIKRIFN
-320 ISNLQKLRLENLV
+320 SMDNLLTSSKP
-333 KSAKLDEALEKKYAK
+333 DEALEKKYTK
-348 LRLELFEYVSKI
+348 LRLELFEHVSKI

-365 RVEDILE
+365 RNAEILE
-372 KLTARNALLMGLEGK
+372 QLTKRDQLLMGLEGK
-387 MLRLAMA
+387 LLRLALSA
-394 FKIKREDFL
+394 KVKREDFL
-403 AEWTGNELNR
+403 AEYTGNELNR

-420 RSKIPAWTKFV
+420 KHKNPVWVNFAK
-431 AKHEKD
+431 KHEKD

-447 IAYETGQP
+447 IAMETGQP
-455 TAEYKKVVELVRR
+455 TSEYKKVVELVRR
-468 GQAEAARAKREMIE
+468 GQTEAARAKREMIE

-488 IKFAKKSANRGLGLD
+488 IKFAKKHSNRGLGLD

-567 KASRQFMHKYGRSPT
+567 RASRQFMHKYGRQPT

-590 YLPVEKIHKAMKV
+590 YLPVDKIHKAMKV
-603 NLRPISLEAP
+603 NLKPISLEAP
-613 VDSDGDS
+613 VGTDEES

-632 NPFVSAAQKN
+632 NPFMSAAQKN

-661 IRQRFGMSTNKTSTL
+661 LRQRFGMSTNKTSTL

-709 LRSFLEE
+709 LRSFLED

>member
-1 MKIRPSMR
+1 MAKKLDE
-9 PTAGEFAFAPTK
+9 ATK
-21 GFFMPKQITAETKF
+21 L
-35 LIESLPENLRKLA
+35 LIDSLPENLQKLA
-48 TESTEVGYMSQMDF
+48 NSAVDVGYLSQMDF
-62 DAAVEGDEVPLAE
+62 DSAIEADELPAE
-75 RDEVMSFFQQD
+75 EQDEILDFFQQD
-86 LGLELLESSVFS
+86 LGLEV
-98 RYVEKYDEDDE
+98 VENEGFPRDLDKYYDDDSDTPH
-109 QAKNDKSR
+109 DKTR
-117 DLLNADAEQ
+117 NLLNADAEQ
-126 VDVNDED
+126 VDVNSDDD
-133 YDHYAKQLMNSTTGG
+133 YEHFAKQLERSQTGS
-148 LTLGVQDSVQSYLKQ
+148 LVLGVQDSVQSYLKQ

-169 LTALG
+169 LTAAG

-185 NRLVVYGLCESPM
+185 LRLMVYGLCESPM
-198 TIRAMLDWY
+198 TIQAMLDWY
-207 AQLLADEIKLR
+207 QQLLNEDIRLR

-227 SSDSEKK
+227 SSESEQK

-239 SEALKSKGVDDVADL
+239 NDALKSKGVDHVDDL
-254 DDEDLE
+254 DDDDLDSLEETWVE
-260 DEELGDEEEEEEEED
+260 DEEDESED
-275 AEGEPGVRKEDT
+275 DADDEIKKDDKS
-287 PRGTSGV
+287 RGASGV
-294 PIPVMEESLMPMV
+294 SIPVMEESLMPMITD
-307 LELFA
+307 LFT
-312 KIKRIFNQ
+312 KIKRIFN
-320 ISNLQKLRLENLV
+320 SMQKLQAKRLESLLT
-333 KSAKLDEALEKKYAK
+333 SSESDTALEKKYTK
-348 LRLELFEYVSKI
+348 LRLELFEHVSKI

-365 RVEDILE
+365 RIAEILE
-372 KLTARNALLMGLEGK
+372 RLTKRDQLLMGLEGK
-387 MLRLAMA
+387 LLRLAMA
-394 FKIKREDFL
+394 NKIKREDFL
-403 AEWTGNELNR
+403 AEYTGNELNR
-413 NWVKKLA
+413 NWVKKLMRHKNPVWA
-420 RSKIPAWTKFV
+420 NFAK
-431 AKHEKD
+431 KHEKD

-447 IAYETGQP
+447 IATETGQP
-455 TAEYKKVVELVRR
+455 TGEYKKVIELVRR

-488 IKFAKKSANRGLGLD
+488 IKFAKKHSNRGLGLD

-567 KASRQFMHKYGRSPT
+567 RASRQFMHKYGRQPT

-590 YLPVEKIHKAMKV
+590 YLPVDKIHKAMKV
-603 NLRPISLEAP
+603 NLKPISLEAP
-613 VDSDGDS
+613 VGTEDDS
-620 SRIEIIADETAK
+620 SRMEIIADQTAK

-661 IRQRFGMSTNKTSTL
+661 LRQRFGMSTNKTSTL

-709 LRSFLEE
+709 LRSFLEDE

>member
-1 MKIRPSMR
+1 MAKKLDEATRL
-9 PTAGEFAFAPTK
+9 
-21 GFFMPKQITAETKF
+21 
-35 LIESLPENLRKLA
+35 LIDSLPENLQKLA
-48 TESTEVGYMSQMDF
+48 LSAIEVGYLSQMDF
-62 DAAVEGDEVPLAE
+62 NNATEADEVPAE
-75 RDEVMSFFQQD
+75 EQDEVLDFFQQD
-86 LGLELLESSVFS
+86 LGLEILETDNFS
-98 RYVEKYDEDDE
+98 REMEKYYDDDSDEPR
-109 QAKNDKSR
+109 DKTR
-117 DLLNADAEQ
+117 NLLNADAEQ
-126 VDVNDED
+126 VDVNEED
-133 YDHYAKQLMNSTTGG
+133 YEHYAKQLERSQTGN
-148 LTLGVQDSVQSYLKQ
+148 LVLGVQDSVQSYLKQ

-169 LTALG
+169 LTAAG

-185 NRLVVYGLCESPM
+185 SRLMVYGLCESPM
-198 TIRAMLDWY
+198 TIKAMLDWY
-207 AQLLADEIKLR
+207 QQLLNEDIRLR

-227 SSDSEKK
+227 SSESEQK

-239 SEALKSKGVDDVADL
+239 SEALKSKGVEHVDELDDDDL
-254 DDEDLE
+254 DDLEETAVSDDEDDE
-260 DEELGDEEEEEEEED
+260 DDDDDED
-275 AEGEPGVRKEDT
+275 GIKKEDT

-294 PIPVMEESLMPMV
+294 PIPVMEDALMPMV
-307 LELFA
+307 MELFG
-312 KIKRIFNQ
+312 KIKRIFN
-320 ISNLQKLRLENLV
+320 SMQKLQAKRLENLLV
-333 KSAKLDEALEKKYAK
+333 SSTPDATLEKKYTK
-348 LRLELFEYVSKI
+348 MRIELFEYVSQI

-365 RVEDILE
+365 RIAEILE
-372 KLTARNALLMGLEGK
+372 QLTKRDQLLMGLEGK
-387 MLRLAMA
+387 LLRLAMA
-394 FKIKREDFL
+394 NKIKREDFL
-403 AEWTGNELNR
+403 AEYAGNEINR

-420 RSKIPAWTKFV
+420 KHKNPVWSAFAK
-431 AKHEKD
+431 KHEKD

-447 IAYETGQP
+447 IAQETGQP

-468 GQAEAARAKREMIE
+468 GQTEAARAKREMIE

-488 IKFAKKSANRGLGLD
+488 IKFAKKSSNRGLGLD

-567 KASRQFMHKYGRSPT
+567 RATRQFMHKYGRQPT

-590 YLPVEKIHKAMKV
+590 YLPVDKIHKAMKV
-603 NLRPISLEAP
+603 NLKPISLEAP
-613 VDSDGDS
+613 VGTEDDS

-661 IRQRFGMSTNKTSTL
+661 LRQRFGMSTNKTSTL

-709 LRSFLEE
+709 LRSFLED

>member
-1 MKIRPSMR
+1 M
-9 PTAGEFAFAPTK
+9 TK
-21 GFFMPKQITAETKF
+21 KLDDATKM
-35 LIESLPENLRKLA
+35 LVDSLPENLQKLA
-48 TESTEVGYMSQMDF
+48 TMSIENGYFSQSDF
-62 DAAVEGDEVPLAE
+62 VEATTLDEIPDEEQA
-75 RDEVMSFFQQD
+75 EVMDFFQQD
-86 LGLELLESSVFS
+86 LGLEVVESESYS
-98 RYVEKYDEDDE
+98 KDMDRYYQDEEDDDRP
-109 QAKNDKSR
+109 NDKTR

-126 VDVNDED
+126 VDVNDDD
-133 YDHYAKQLMNSTTGG
+133 YDHYAKQLERSQTGN
-148 LTLGVQDSVQSYLKQ
+148 LVLGVQDSVQSYLKQ

-169 LTALG
+169 LTAAG

-185 NRLVVYGLCESPM
+185 SRLMVYGLCESPM
-198 TIRAMLDWY
+198 TIQAMLDWY
-207 AQLLADEIKLR
+207 QQLLNEDIRLR
-218 YIVNLEVMY
+218 YIINLEVMY
-227 SSDSEKK
+227 SSESEQK

-239 SEALKSKGVDDVADL
+239 SETLKSKGVEHVDDL
-254 DDEDLE
+254 NDEDLE
-260 DEELGDEEEEEEEED
+260 DLEESTMQDIDDEED
-275 AEGEPGVRKEDT
+275 DDDDGASDDDDGARKEET

-294 PIPVMEESLMPMV
+294 PIPVMEDALMPMI
-307 LELFA
+307 LELFG
-312 KIKRIFNQ
+312 KIKRIFN
-320 ISNLQKLRLENLV
+320 SMQKLQANRLANLLTSN
-333 KSAKLDEALEKKYAK
+333 KPDDALEKKYNK
-348 LRLELFEYVSKI
+348 MRLELFEHVSKI

-365 RVEDILE
+365 RISEILE
-372 KLTARNALLMGLEGK
+372 QLTKRDQLLMGLEGK
-387 MLRLAMA
+387 LLRLAMA
-394 FKIKREDFL
+394 NKIKREDFL
-403 AEWTGNELNR
+403 AEYTGNEINR
-413 NWVKKLA
+413 NWVKKLQ
-420 RSKIPAWTKFV
+420 RHKNPVWSNF
-431 AKHEKD
+431 AKKHAKE
-437 ILKIQEDITA
+437 ILKIQEDITN
-447 IAYETGQP
+447 IANETGQP
-455 TAEYKKVVELVRR
+455 TSEYKKVVELVRR

-488 IKFAKKSANRGLGLD
+488 IKFAKKSSNRGLGLD

-567 KASRQFMHKYGRSPT
+567 RASRQFMHKYGRQPT

-590 YLPVEKIHKAMKV
+590 YLPVDKIHKAMKV
-603 NLRPISLEAP
+603 NLKPISLEAP
-613 VDSDGDS
+613 VGTEDDS

-661 IRQRFGMSTNKTSTL
+661 LRQRFGMSTNKTCTL

-709 LRSFLEE
+709 LRSFLEED

>member
-1 MKIRPSMR
+1 MAKKLD
-9 PTAGEFAFAPTK
+9 AATK
-21 GFFMPKQITAETKF
+21 L
-35 LIESLPENLRKLA
+35 LIESLPENLQKLA
-48 TESTEVGYMSQMDF
+48 TSAVEVGYLSKMDF
-62 DAAVEGDEVPLAE
+62 DAATEADEVP
-75 RDEVMSFFQQD
+75 DEEQEEVLDFFQQD
-86 LGLELLESSVFS
+86 LGLEMLESDNFS
-98 RYVEKYDEDDE
+98 QEMEKYYDDDSDEPR
-109 QAKNDKSR
+109 DKTR
-117 DLLNADAEQ
+117 NLLNADAEQ
-126 VDVNDED
+126 VDVNDDD
-133 YDHYAKQLMNSTTGG
+133 YEHYAKQLERSQTGN
-148 LTLGVQDSVQSYLKQ
+148 LVLGVQDSVQSYLKQ

-169 LTALG
+169 LTAAG

-185 NRLVVYGLCESPM
+185 TRLMVYGLCESPM
-198 TIRAMLDWY
+198 TIQAMLDWY
-207 AQLLADEIKLR
+207 QQLLNEDIRLR
-218 YIVNLEVMY
+218 YILNLEVMY
-227 SSDSEKK
+227 SSESEQK

-239 SEALKSKGVDDVADL
+239 SEALKSKGVEHVDELDDDELDDL
-254 DDEDLE
+254 EESTASDDDDDED
-260 DEELGDEEEEEEEED
+260 DEESDDED
-275 AEGEPGVRKEDT
+275 GIKKEDT

-294 PIPVMEESLMPMV
+294 PIPVMEEALMPMV
-307 LELFA
+307 TDLFT
-312 KIKRIFNQ
+312 KIKRIFN
-320 ISNLQKLRLENLV
+320 NMQKLQAKRLDNLLTSS
-333 KSAKLDEALEKKYAK
+333 KPDDALEKKYAK
-348 LRLELFEYVSKI
+348 MRLELFEHVSKI

-365 RVEDILE
+365 RIAEILE
-372 KLTARNALLMGLEGK
+372 HLTQRDQLLMGLEGK
-387 MLRLAMA
+387 LLRLALA
-394 FKIKREDFL
+394 NKIKREDFL
-403 AEWTGNELNR
+403 AEYAGNELNR
-413 NWVKKLA
+413 NWVKKLTKHK
-420 RSKIPAWTKFV
+420 SPAWANFAK
-431 AKHEKD
+431 KHEKD

-447 IAYETGQP
+447 IARETGQP

-488 IKFAKKSANRGLGLD
+488 IKFAKKSSNRGLGLD

-567 KASRQFMHKYGRSPT
+567 RASRQFMHKYGRQPT

-590 YLPVEKIHKAMKV
+590 YLPVDKIHKAMKV
-603 NLRPISLEAP
+603 NLKPISLEAP
-613 VDSDGDS
+613 VGSEDDS

-661 IRQRFGMSTNKTSTL
+661 LRQRFGMSTNKTSTL

-709 LRSFLEE
+709 LRSFLED

>member
-1 MKIRPSMR
+1 MAKKLDEATRL
-9 PTAGEFAFAPTK
+9 
-21 GFFMPKQITAETKF
+21 
-35 LIESLPENLRKLA
+35 LIESLPENLQKLA
-48 TESTEVGYMSQMDF
+48 FNSMDVGYMSKMDF
-62 DAAVEGDEVPLAE
+62 DAATEADEVPE
-75 RDEVMSFFQQD
+75 EEHEEVLDFFQQD
-86 LGLELLESSVFS
+86 LELEILETDAYPQDLG
-98 RYVEKYDEDDE
+98 RYYDDGDDGPH
-109 QAKNDKSR
+109 DKTR
-117 DLLNADAEQ
+117 NVLNADAEQ
-126 VDVNDED
+126 VDVNDDD
-133 YDHYAKQLMNSTTGG
+133 YEHYAKQLERSQTGS
-148 LTLGVQDSVQSYLKQ
+148 LVLGVQDSVQSYLKQ

-169 LTALG
+169 LTAAG

-185 NRLVVYGLCESPM
+185 SRLMVYGLCESPM
-198 TIRAMLDWY
+198 TIQAMLDWY
-207 AQLLADEIKLR
+207 QQLLNEDIRLR

-227 SSDSEKK
+227 SSDSEQK

-239 SEALKSKGVDDVADL
+239 SETLKSKGVEHVDDL
-254 DDEDLE
+254 DDDDLDVLE
-260 DEELGDEEEEEEEED
+260 DATVSEDDEDDELDDDED
-275 AEGEPGVRKEDT
+275 GIKKEDT
-287 PRGTSGV
+287 PRSTSGV
-294 PIPVMEESLMPMV
+294 PIPVMEEALMPMI
-307 LELFA
+307 LDLFA
-312 KIKRIFNQ
+312 KIKRTFN
-320 ISNLQKLRLENLV
+320 SMQKLQAKRLDNLLT
-333 KSAKLDEALEKKYAK
+333 SDTPDAALEKKYTK
-348 LRLELFEYVSKI
+348 MRLELFEHVSKI

-365 RVEDILE
+365 RIAEILE
-372 KLTARNALLMGLEGK
+372 QLTKRDQLLMGLEGK
-387 MLRLAMA
+387 LLRLAMA
-394 FKIKREDFL
+394 NKIKREDFL
-403 AEWTGNELNR
+403 AEYAGNELNR
-413 NWVKKLA
+413 NWVKKMLKH
-420 RSKIPAWTKFV
+420 RDSAWVNFAK
-431 AKHEKD
+431 KHEAD

-447 IAYETGQP
+447 IANETGQP

-468 GQAEAARAKREMIE
+468 GQSEAARAKREMIE

-488 IKFAKKSANRGLGLD
+488 IKFAKKSSNRGLGLD

-567 KASRQFMHKYGRSPT
+567 RASRQFMHKYGRQPT

-590 YLPVEKIHKAMKV
+590 YLPVDKIHKAMKV
-603 NLRPISLEAP
+603 NLKPISLEAP
-613 VDSDGDS
+613 VGTEDDS
-620 SRIEIIADETAK
+620 SRLEIIADETAK
-632 NPFVSAAQKN
+632 NPFTSAAQKN

-661 IRQRFGMSTNKTSTL
+661 LRQRFGMSTNKTSTL

-709 LRSFLEE
+709 LRSFLED

>member
-1 MKIRPSMR
+1 M
-9 PTAGEFAFAPTK
+9 TK
-21 GFFMPKQITAETKF
+21 KLDEATKL
-35 LIESLPENLRKLA
+35 LIDSLPENLKSLA
-48 TESTEVGYMSQMDF
+48 LSANDIGYLSKMDF
-62 DAAVEGDEVPLAE
+62 DAAIESDEVPQE
-75 RDEVMSFFQQD
+75 EQEEVLEFFTQD
-86 LGLELLESSVFS
+86 LGLEILETDSDRFS
-98 RYVEKYDEDDE
+98 REMEKYYQEDDE
-109 QAKNDKSR
+109 DEYNRDKTH

-126 VDVNDED
+126 VDVNDDD
-133 YDHYAKQLMNSTTGG
+133 YEHYAKQLERSSTGN
-148 LTLGVQDSVQSYLKQ
+148 LVLGVQDSVQSYLKQ

-169 LTALG
+169 LTAAG
-174 EVAIAQRIEAA
+174 EIAIAQRIEAA
-185 NRLVVYGLCESPM
+185 SRLMVYGLCESPM
-198 TIRAMLDWY
+198 TIQAMLDWY
-207 AQLLADEIKLR
+207 QQLLNGDIRLR
-218 YIVNLEVMY
+218 HIVNLEVMY
-227 SSDSEKK
+227 SSESEQK

-239 SEALKSKGVDDVADL
+239 ADTLKSKGVEQVDDL
-254 DDEDLE
+254 DDEDLDDLEESVATDDGDDEDDGDLE
-260 DEELGDEEEEEEEED
+260 DEDGK
-275 AEGEPGVRKEDT
+275 KEDSQ
-287 PRGTSGV
+287 RGSSGV
-294 PIPVMEESLMPMV
+294 PIPVMEDSLMPMITD
-307 LELFA
+307 LFT
-312 KIKRIFNQ
+312 KIKRIFTGM
-320 ISNLQKLRLENLV
+320 QKLQSKRLENLLTSS
-333 KSAKLDEALEKKYAK
+333 KPDESLEKKYTKA
-348 LRLELFEYVSKI
+348 RLELFEYVGKI

-365 RVEDILE
+365 RIAEIME
-372 KLTARNALLMGLEGK
+372 KLTQRDQLLMGLEGK
-387 MLRLAMA
+387 MLRLALA
-394 FKIKREDFL
+394 CKIKREDFL
-403 AEWTGNELNR
+403 AEYVGNELNR
-413 NWVKKLA
+413 NWIKKMA
-420 RSKIPAWTKFV
+420 KSKSAAWQNFAK
-431 AKHEKD
+431 KHEAD
-437 ILKIQEDITA
+437 VLKIQSDINA
-447 IAYETGQP
+447 IAKETGQP

-488 IKFAKKSANRGLGLD
+488 IKFAKKSSNRGLGLD

-567 KASRQFMHKYGRSPT
+567 RASRQFMHKYGRQPT

-590 YLPVEKIHKAMKV
+590 YLPVDKIHKAMKS
-603 NLRPISLEAP
+603 NLKPISLEAP
-613 VDSDGDS
+613 VGTEDDS

-632 NPFVSAAQKN
+632 NPFTSAAQKN

-661 IRQRFGMSTNKTSTL
+661 LRQRFGMSTNKTSTL

-709 LRSFLEE
+709 LRSFLED

>member
-1 MKIRPSMR
+1 MAKKLDE
-9 PTAGEFAFAPTK
+9 ATK
-21 GFFMPKQITAETKF
+21 L
-35 LIESLPENLRKLA
+35 LIDSLPENLQKLA
-48 TESTEVGYMSQMDF
+48 TSAVEVGYLSQMDF
-62 DAAVEGDEVPLAE
+62 NAATEADEVPDAE
-75 RDEVMSFFQQD
+75 KEEVLDFFQQD
-86 LGLELLESSVFS
+86 LGLEVLESDSYP
-98 RYVEKYDEDDE
+98 RDIEKYYDDDDSDE
-109 QAKNDKSR
+109 SR
-117 DLLNADAEQ
+117 DKTRNLLNADAEQ
-126 VDVNDED
+126 VDVNDDD
-133 YDHYAKQLMNSTTGG
+133 YEHYAKQLERSQTGN
-148 LTLGVQDSVQSYLKQ
+148 LVLGVQDSVQSYLKQ

-169 LTALG
+169 LTAAG

-185 NRLVVYGLCESPM
+185 TRLMVYGLCESPM
-198 TIRAMLDWY
+198 TIQAMLDWY
-207 AQLLADEIKLR
+207 QQLLNEDIRLR
-218 YIVNLEVMY
+218 YILNLEVMY
-227 SSDSEKK
+227 SSESEQK

-239 SEALKSKGVDDVADL
+239 SEALKSKGVEHVDEL
-254 DDEDLE
+254 DDEDLDDLEESTADDE
-260 DEELGDEEEEEEEED
+260 DDDEDDDDED
-275 AEGEPGVRKEDT
+275 VKKEDT

-307 LELFA
+307 MELFG
-312 KIKRIFNQ
+312 KIKRVFN
-320 ISNLQKLRLENLV
+320 NMQKLQAKRLENLLTSS
-333 KSAKLDEALEKKYAK
+333 KPDEALEKKYAK
-348 LRLELFEYVSKI
+348 MRVELFEHVSKI

-365 RVEDILE
+365 RIAEILE
-372 KLTARNALLMGLEGK
+372 HLTQRDQLLMGLEGK
-387 MLRLAMA
+387 LLRLAVA
-394 FKIKREDFL
+394 NKIKREDFL
-403 AEWTGNELNR
+403 AEYAGNELNR
-413 NWVKKLA
+413 NWVKKLMRHKNPTWA
-420 RSKIPAWTKFV
+420 NFAK
-431 AKHEKD
+431 KHEKD
-437 ILKIQEDITA
+437 ILKIQEDITE
-447 IAYETGQP
+447 IARETGQP

-468 GQAEAARAKREMIE
+468 GQTEAARAKREMIE

-488 IKFAKKSANRGLGLD
+488 IKFAKKSSNRGLGLD

-567 KASRQFMHKYGRSPT
+567 RASRQFMHKYGRQPT

-590 YLPVEKIHKAMKV
+590 YLPVDKIHKAMKV
-603 NLRPISLEAP
+603 NLKPISLEAP
-613 VDSDGDS
+613 VGSEDDS

-661 IRQRFGMSTNKTSTL
+661 LRQRFGMSTNKTSTL

-694 QKALNKLKHPTRARK
+694 QKALTKLKHPTRARK
-709 LRSFLEE
+709 LRSFLED

>member
-1 MKIRPSMR
+1 MAKKLDE
-9 PTAGEFAFAPTK
+9 ATK
-21 GFFMPKQITAETKF
+21 L
-35 LIESLPENLRKLA
+35 LIDSLPENLQKLA
-48 TESTEVGYMSQMDF
+48 TSAVEVGYLSQMDF
-62 DAAVEGDEVPLAE
+62 NAATEADEVPDAE
-75 RDEVMSFFQQD
+75 KEEVLDFFQQD
-86 LGLELLESSVFS
+86 LGLEVLESDSYP
-98 RYVEKYDEDDE
+98 RDIEKYYDDDDSDE
-109 QAKNDKSR
+109 QRDKTR
-117 DLLNADAEQ
+117 NLLNADAEQ
-126 VDVNDED
+126 VDVNDDD
-133 YDHYAKQLMNSTTGG
+133 YEHYAKQLERSQTGN
-148 LTLGVQDSVQSYLKQ
+148 LVLGVQDSVQSYLKQ

-169 LTALG
+169 LTAAG

-185 NRLVVYGLCESPM
+185 TRLMVYGLCESPM
-198 TIRAMLDWY
+198 TIQAMLDWY
-207 AQLLADEIKLR
+207 QQLLNEDIRLR
-218 YIVNLEVMY
+218 YILNLEVMY
-227 SSDSEKK
+227 SSESEQK

-239 SEALKSKGVDDVADL
+239 SEALKSKGVEHVDEL
-254 DDEDLE
+254 DDEDLDDLEESTADDE
-260 DEELGDEEEEEEEED
+260 DDEDDDED
-275 AEGEPGVRKEDT
+275 DDDEDVKKEDT

-294 PIPVMEESLMPMV
+294 PIPVMEEALMPMV
-307 LELFA
+307 MELFG
-312 KIKRIFNQ
+312 KIKRIFN
-320 ISNLQKLRLENLV
+320 NMQKLQAKRLENLLTSS
-333 KSAKLDEALEKKYAK
+333 KPDEALEKKYAK
-348 LRLELFEYVSKI
+348 MRVELFEHVSKI

-365 RVEDILE
+365 RIAEILE
-372 KLTARNALLMGLEGK
+372 HLTQRDQLLMGLEGK
-387 MLRLAMA
+387 LLRLAVA
-394 FKIKREDFL
+394 NKIKREDFL
-403 AEWTGNELNR
+403 AEYAGNELNR
-413 NWVKKLA
+413 NWVKKLMRHKNPTWA
-420 RSKIPAWTKFV
+420 NFAK
-431 AKHEKD
+431 KHEKD
-437 ILKIQEDITA
+437 ILKIQEDITE
-447 IAYETGQP
+447 IARETGQP

-468 GQAEAARAKREMIE
+468 GQTEAARAKREMIE

-488 IKFAKKSANRGLGLD
+488 IKFAKKSSNRGLGLD

-567 KASRQFMHKYGRSPT
+567 RASRQFMHKYGRQPT

-590 YLPVEKIHKAMKV
+590 YLPVDKIHKAMKV
-603 NLRPISLEAP
+603 NLKPISLEAP
-613 VDSDGDS
+613 VGSEDDS

-661 IRQRFGMSTNKTSTL
+661 LRQRFGMSTNKTSTL

-694 QKALNKLKHPTRARK
+694 QKALTKLKHPTRARK
-709 LRSFLEE
+709 LRSFLED

>member
-1 MKIRPSMR
+1 MAKKLDE
-9 PTAGEFAFAPTK
+9 ATK
-21 GFFMPKQITAETKF
+21 L
-35 LIESLPENLRKLA
+35 LIDSLPENLQKLA
-48 TESTEVGYMSQMDF
+48 TTALENGYMSQMDF
-62 DAAVEGDEVPLAE
+62 TTAIEEDEVPAE
-75 RDEVMSFFQQD
+75 EQDEVMEFFRQD
-86 LGLELLESSVFS
+86 LGVEVLETESFS
-98 RYVEKYDEDDE
+98 REMEKYYADDEDE
-109 QAKNDKSR
+109 NRDKTR
-117 DLLNADAEQ
+117 NLLNADAEQ
-126 VDVNDED
+126 VDVNDDD
-133 YDHYAKQLMNSTTGG
+133 YEHYAKQLERSQTGS
-148 LTLGVQDSVQSYLKQ
+148 LVLGVQDSVQSYLKQ

-169 LTALG
+169 LTAAG

-185 NRLVVYGLCESPM
+185 SRLMVYGLCESPM
-198 TIRAMLDWY
+198 TIQAMLDWY
-207 AQLLADEIKLR
+207 QQLLNEDVRLR

-227 SSDSEKK
+227 SSESEQK

-239 SEALKSKGVDDVADL
+239 SEALKSKGVEHIDELDDDELDDL
-254 DDEDLE
+254 TDTSVDSDEDDDDED
-260 DEELGDEEEEEEEED
+260 DDDDIKKED
-275 AEGEPGVRKEDT
+275 A

-307 LELFA
+307 TELFA
-312 KIKRIFNQ
+312 KIKRIFN
-320 ISNLQKLRLENLV
+320 SMQKLQAKRLENLLTSD
-333 KSAKLDEALEKKYAK
+333 KPDEALEKKYTK
-348 LRLELFEYVSKI
+348 QRLELFEHVSKI

-365 RVEDILE
+365 RIAEILD
-372 KLTARNALLMGLEGK
+372 KLTQRDQLLMGLEGK
-387 MLRLAMA
+387 LLRLAMA
-394 FKIKREDFL
+394 NKVKREDFL
-403 AEWTGNELNR
+403 AEYTGNELNR

-420 RSKIPAWTKFV
+420 RSKNPVWANFAK
-431 AKHEKD
+431 KHEKD

-447 IAYETGQP
+447 IAIETGQP
-455 TAEYKKVVELVRR
+455 TSEYKKVVELVRR
-468 GQAEAARAKREMIE
+468 GQTEAARAKREMIE

-488 IKFAKKSANRGLGLD
+488 IKFAKKSSNRGLGLD

-567 KASRQFMHKYGRSPT
+567 RASRQFMHKYGRQPT

-590 YLPVEKIHKAMKV
+590 YLPVDKIHKAMKV
-603 NLRPISLEAP
+603 NLKPISLEAP
-613 VDSDGDS
+613 VGTEDDS

-661 IRQRFGMSTNKTSTL
+661 LRQRFGMSTNKTSTL

-709 LRSFLEE
+709 LRSFLED

>member
-1 MKIRPSMR
+1 MVKKLDEATRL
-9 PTAGEFAFAPTK
+9 
-21 GFFMPKQITAETKF
+21 
-35 LIESLPENLRKLA
+35 LIDSLPENLQKLA
-48 TESTEVGYMSQMDF
+48 YSAIEVGYMSRMDF
-62 DAAVEGDEVPLAE
+62 TAATDADEVPSDE
-75 RDEVMSFFQQD
+75 HDEVLDFFQQD
-86 LGLELLESSVFS
+86 LGLEILESDNYPQDMD
-98 RYVEKYDEDDE
+98 RYYDADEDDE
-109 QAKNDKSR
+109 PRDKTR
-117 DLLNADAEQ
+117 NLLNADAEQ
-126 VDVNDED
+126 VDVNDDD
-133 YDHYAKQLMNSTTGG
+133 YEHYAKQLERSQTGS
-148 LTLGVQDSVQSYLKQ
+148 LVLGVQDSVQSYLKQ

-169 LTALG
+169 LTAAG

-185 NRLVVYGLCESPM
+185 SRLMVYGLCESPM
-198 TIRAMLDWY
+198 TIQAMLDWY
-207 AQLLADEIKLR
+207 QQLLNEDIRLR

-227 SSDSEKK
+227 SSDSEQK

-239 SEALKSKGVDDVADL
+239 SEALKSKGVEHVDELDDDDL
-254 DDEDLE
+254 DDLADASVEDDDEE
-260 DEELGDEEEEEEEED
+260 DELDDDED
-275 AEGEPGVRKEDT
+275 GIKKEDT
-287 PRGTSGV
+287 PRSTSGV
-294 PIPVMEESLMPMV
+294 PIPVMEEALMPMV

-312 KIKRIFNQ
+312 KIKRIFN
-320 ISNLQKLRLENLV
+320 SMQKLQAKRLDNLWA
-333 KSAKLDEALEKKYAK
+333 SDTPDAALEKKYTK
-348 LRLELFEYVSKI
+348 LRLELFEHVSKI

-365 RVEDILE
+365 RIAEILE
-372 KLTARNALLMGLEGK
+372 QLTKRDQLLMGLEGK
-387 MLRLAMA
+387 LLRLAIA
-394 FKIKREDFL
+394 NKIKREDFL
-403 AEWTGNELNR
+403 AEYTGNELNR

-420 RSKIPAWTKFV
+420 KHKNPTWSNFAK
-431 AKHEKD
+431 KHEAD

-447 IAYETGQP
+447 IAVETGQP
-455 TAEYKKVVELVRR
+455 TSEYKKVVELVRR
-468 GQAEAARAKREMIE
+468 GQTEAARAKREMIE

-488 IKFAKKSANRGLGLD
+488 IKFAKKSSNRGLGLD

-567 KASRQFMHKYGRSPT
+567 RATRQFMHKYGRQPT

-590 YLPVEKIHKAMKV
+590 YLPVDKIHKAMKV
-603 NLRPISLEAP
+603 NLKPISLEAP
-613 VDSDGDS
+613 VGTEDDS

-632 NPFVSAAQKN
+632 NPFTSAAQKN

-661 IRQRFGMSTNKTSTL
+661 LRQRFGMSTNKTSTL

-709 LRSFLEE
+709 LRSFLED

>member
-1 MKIRPSMR
+1 MARKLDDATRL
-9 PTAGEFAFAPTK
+9 
-21 GFFMPKQITAETKF
+21 
-35 LIESLPENLRKLA
+35 LIETLPENLQKLA
-48 TESTEVGYMSQMDF
+48 FNAMDVGYMSKFDF
-62 DAAVEGDEVPLAE
+62 DAATEADEVPE
-75 RDEVMSFFQQD
+75 EEHEEVLDFFQQD
-86 LGLELLESSVFS
+86 LELEILETDAYPQDLG
-98 RYVEKYDEDDE
+98 RYYDDGDDE
-109 QAKNDKSR
+109 PRDKTR
-117 DLLNADAEQ
+117 NLLNADAEQ
-126 VDVNDED
+126 VDVNDDD
-133 YDHYAKQLMNSTTGG
+133 YEHYAKQLERSQTGS
-148 LTLGVQDSVQSYLKQ
+148 LVLGVQDSVQSYLKQ

-169 LTALG
+169 LTAAG

-185 NRLVVYGLCESPM
+185 SRLMVYGLCESPM
-198 TIRAMLDWY
+198 TIQAMLDWY
-207 AQLLADEIKLR
+207 QQLLNEDIRLR

-227 SSDSEKK
+227 SSESEQK

-239 SEALKSKGVDDVADL
+239 SETLKSKGVEHVDELDDDDL
-254 DDEDLE
+254 DDLEDATVSEE
-260 DEELGDEEEEEEEED
+260 DEEELEED
-275 AEGEPGVRKEDT
+275 EDGIKKEDT
-287 PRGTSGV
+287 PRSTSGV
-294 PIPVMEESLMPMV
+294 PIPVMEDALMPMV

-312 KIKRIFNQ
+312 KIKRTFN
-320 ISNLQKLRLENLV
+320 SMQKLQAKRLDNLLASD
-333 KSAKLDEALEKKYAK
+333 KPDEALEKKYTK
-348 LRLELFEYVSKI
+348 MRLELFEHVSKI

-365 RVEDILE
+365 RIAEILE
-372 KLTARNALLMGLEGK
+372 QLTKRDQLLMGLEGK
-387 MLRLAMA
+387 LLRLAMA
-394 FKIKREDFL
+394 NKIKREDFL
-403 AEWTGNELNR
+403 AEYTGNELNR
-413 NWVKKLA
+413 NWVKNL
-420 RSKIPAWTKFV
+420 SKHKDSAWRKF
-431 AKHEKD
+431 AEKHEAD

-447 IAYETGQP
+447 IANETGQP
-455 TAEYKKVVELVRR
+455 TSEYKKVVELVRR
-468 GQAEAARAKREMIE
+468 GQSEAARAKREMIE

-488 IKFAKKSANRGLGLD
+488 IKFAKKSSNRGLGLD

-567 KASRQFMHKYGRSPT
+567 RASRQFMHKYGRQPT

-590 YLPVEKIHKAMKV
+590 YLPVDKIHKAMKV
-603 NLRPISLEAP
+603 NLKPISLEAP
-613 VDSDGDS
+613 VGTEDDS
-620 SRIEIIADETAK
+620 SRLEIIADETAK
-632 NPFVSAAQKN
+632 NPFTSAAQKN

-661 IRQRFGMSTNKTSTL
+661 LRQRFGMSTNKTSTL

-709 LRSFLEE
+709 LRSFLED

>member
-1 MKIRPSMR
+1 MAKKLDD
-9 PTAGEFAFAPTK
+9 ATK
-21 GFFMPKQITAETKF
+21 L
-35 LIESLPENLRKLA
+35 LIESLPENLQKLA
-48 TESTEVGYMSQMDF
+48 TSAVEVGYLSQMDF
-62 DAAVEGDEVPLAE
+62 NAATEADEVPAE
-75 RDEVMSFFQQD
+75 EQEEVLDFFQQD
-86 LGLELLESSVFS
+86 LGLEILETDNYSQDL
-98 RYVEKYDEDDE
+98 EKYYEDDSDE
-109 QAKNDKSR
+109 PRDKTR
-117 DLLNADAEQ
+117 NLLNADAEQ
-126 VDVNDED
+126 VDVNDDD
-133 YDHYAKQLMNSTTGG
+133 YEHYAKQLERSQTGN
-148 LTLGVQDSVQSYLKQ
+148 LVLGVQDSVQSYLKQ

-169 LTALG
+169 LTAAG

-185 NRLVVYGLCESPM
+185 TRLMVYGLCESPM
-198 TIRAMLDWY
+198 TIQAMLDWY
-207 AQLLADEIKLR
+207 QQLLNEDIRLR
-218 YIVNLEVMY
+218 YILNLEVMY
-227 SSDSEKK
+227 SSESEQK

-239 SEALKSKGVDDVADL
+239 SEALKSKGVEHVDELDDDELDDL
-254 DDEDLE
+254 EESTTDDEEDDDDED
-260 DEELGDEEEEEEEED
+260 DDDDGIK
-275 AEGEPGVRKEDT
+275 KEDS

-294 PIPVMEESLMPMV
+294 PIPVMEEALMPMV
-307 LELFA
+307 TELFT
-312 KIKRIFNQ
+312 KIKRIFN
-320 ISNLQKLRLENLV
+320 SMQKLQTKRLENLQTSS
-333 KSAKLDEALEKKYAK
+333 KPDEALEKKYAK
-348 LRLELFEYVSKI
+348 MRLELFENVSKI

-365 RVEDILE
+365 RIAEILE
-372 KLTARNALLMGLEGK
+372 HLTQRDQLLMGLEGK
-387 MLRLAMA
+387 LLRLALA
-394 FKIKREDFL
+394 NKIKREDFL
-403 AEWTGNELNR
+403 AEYTGNELNR
-413 NWVKKLA
+413 NWVKKLM
-420 RSKIPAWTKFV
+420 KHKNPAWANFAK
-431 AKHEKD
+431 KHEKD
-437 ILKIQEDITA
+437 ILKIQDDITA
-447 IAYETGQP
+447 IARETGQP

-468 GQAEAARAKREMIE
+468 GQTEAARAKREMIE

-488 IKFAKKSANRGLGLD
+488 IKFAKKSSNRGLGLD

-567 KASRQFMHKYGRSPT
+567 RASRQFMHKYGRQPT

-590 YLPVEKIHKAMKV
+590 YLPVDKIHKAMKV
-603 NLRPISLEAP
+603 NLKPISLEAP
-613 VDSDGDS
+613 VGTEDDS

-661 IRQRFGMSTNKTSTL
+661 LRQRFGMSTNKTSTL

-694 QKALNKLKHPTRARK
+694 QKALMKLKHPTRARK
-709 LRSFLEE
+709 LRSFLED